1 MRWRIRERFI
11 LLFTLSAMLPVVLMA
26 MVTYSDARNSLKEA
40 IASEAFELTR
50 RTSQQLE
57 QFMGQ
62 VVEDLHT
69 WSSLKAMEDLLAN
82 AHSGPVSNDLDR
94 FRTQYPEFSNFAAAD
109 ADGLVVAS
117 TDRRWIGQK
126 LDRMAFFRSVMQG
139 WAYQSPVQRT
149 PLAQDAGIM
158 FALPIHASRE
168 PGKILGAL
176 IAVVDWKAIT
186 ERLAGITISGV
197 AQDASHAIT
206 LFDRR
211 TGYVMF
217 RTPGAPEV
225 PFDLL
230 SQIVDQATEREVE
243 GEMMLVSAHQT
254 RGYEGFADPHWSLV
268 AQIASDAAFVSVYRM
283 RDNFIVVGVLV
294 TLLAGS
300 IGYVAANRLVQPIQ
314 SLITA
319 MTRVARGDHDIKVPA
334 MDRRDE
340 IGDMAAAVDV
350 FRETSAAR
358 LRDQEELRIAKVA
371 AESANKAKS
380 EFLATVSHEIRTPM
394 NGVLGMAALLLD
406 TKLDEE
412 QRHFATT
419 IRDSGEILLD
429 VINDILDFSK
439 IEAGRLDLEIADFE
453 LSPLVESVTELM
465 AARAHAKNIDLVS
478 FVHPDLPP
486 RMVGDPGRLRQIMLN
501 LVSNAIKFTEIGG
514 VAIELTPDRVDGDRV
529 TVLCRVTDTGIGIS
543 PAVQAM
549 LFQRFSQAD
558 ASTTRRYGGT
568 GLGLA
573 ISKQLAALMAGDIGV
588 ESTPGR
594 GSCFWFKVGLTRGE
608 GESERTTRLALARA
622 ALAGKRVLLVDDN
635 EMNLRVVARQLTA
648 LDMPVET
655 AKGAVDALKAMRNA
669 AVQGKPF
676 AIALVDH
683 MMPDTDGPGFARILR
698 ADAGFGSTKLVLS
711 SSSSL
716 INTDAAAQE
725 YGFDAALPKPLHGDK
740 VVLRLARVVDARLG
754 ASTEAAPAAP
764 VAPMR
769 SLRILL
775 AEDNKVNQLLASS
788 LLTKVGHRV
797 DVAGNGIEAV
807 HAVCQR
813 QYDVILMDMQMPEM
827 DGLEATHRIRALP
840 PELNAIPIV
849 AMTAN
854 AMVEDRIRCEE
865 AGMNGYVSKP
875 IDVALLMSEL
885 ARCTGQDTAEI
896 LSRSPTPAPAANDPA
911 LAAAAESALADL
923 LDSLEGESP
932 AAPPAA
938 AAGNR

>member
-82 AHSGPVSNDLDR
+82 AHAAPVSNDLDR

-635 EMNLRVVARQLTA
+635 
-648 LDMPVET
+648 
-655 AKGAVDALKAMRNA
+655 
-669 AVQGKPF
+669 
-676 AIALVDH
+676 
-683 MMPDTDGPGFARILR
+683 
-698 ADAGFGSTKLVLS
+698 
-711 SSSSL
+711 
-716 INTDAAAQE
+716 
-725 YGFDAALPKPLHGDK
+725 
-740 VVLRLARVVDARLG
+740 
-754 ASTEAAPAAP
+754 
-764 VAPMR
+764 
-769 SLRILL
+769 
-775 AEDNKVNQLLASS
+775 
-788 LLTKVGHRV
+788 
-797 DVAGNGIEAV
+797 
-807 HAVCQR
+807 
-813 QYDVILMDMQMPEM
+813 
-827 DGLEATHRIRALP
+827 
-840 PELNAIPIV
+840 
-849 AMTAN
+849 
-854 AMVEDRIRCEE
+854 
-865 AGMNGYVSKP
+865 
-875 IDVALLMSEL
+875 
-885 ARCTGQDTAEI
+885 
-896 LSRSPTPAPAANDPA
+896 
-911 LAAAAESALADL
+911 
-923 LDSLEGESP
+923 
-932 AAPPAA
+932 
-938 AAGNR
+938 